1 MLSDYGKDNEAI
13 NHFEALEPRN
23 GFNIDKIKLQKI
35 KEKLC
40 NINSKSNNKNE
51 EMKKLETKVI
61 SGKTRKKVESRKG
74 GIIWNLYIP
83 LSWRNNEKNS
93 YNDYI
98 VKKFNKDLTE
108 KVEYNKIIKPILLS
122 EIINSFDNKNI
133 IENGINTIIDNWKK
147 YFNRWN

>member
-23 GFNIDKIKLQKI
+23 GYNIDKNKLQKI

-83 LSWRNNEKNS
+83 LS
-93 YNDYI
+93 
-98 VKKFNKDLTE
+98 
-108 KVEYNKIIKPILLS
+108 
-122 EIINSFDNKNI
+122 
-133 IENGINTIIDNWKK
+133 
-147 YFNRWN
+147 

>member
-83 LSWRNNEKNS
+83 LS
-93 YNDYI
+93 
-98 VKKFNKDLTE
+98 
-108 KVEYNKIIKPILLS
+108 
-122 EIINSFDNKNI
+122 
-133 IENGINTIIDNWKK
+133 
-147 YFNRWN
+147 